1 MNNKETSSTIEKMKI
16 IASKLGQSGC
26 ETQVIEEM
34 SELTKAICK
43 MRRVCGIG
51 QPTDI
56 DADTVRQNILEEIVD
71 VRMSLYLYEMT
82 LNLDKDE
89 EEHMIELYRSK
100 VEHSY
105 ERLGCMMSKEEA
117 IKECKPPTDDWE
129 YYADRLY
136 TLAYEHGWNDAK
148 ESENNEM

>member
-51 QPTDI
+51 QPTDTN
-56 DADTVRQNILEEIVD
+56 ADTVQQNILEEIVD

-100 VEHSY
+100 VDRCY
-105 ERLGCMMSKEEA
+105 ERLGCTMTNEEA

-129 YYADRLY
+129 EYADKLWHI
-136 TLAYEHGWNDAK
+136 AYKRGWNDAK
-148 ESENNEM
+148 ESENMG